1 MNNKTLLLKIETD
14 ELREVGESKT
24 MKYYVDRLGNVYS
37 LTKVNHKAR
46 QLKLQKHSHG
56 YMMVTINSKSKY
68 IHRLVYEA
76 FKGAIPNGYQINHID
91 GDKTNNTCTEDA
103 CNNLE
108 AVTPQQNLQHAI
120 DNGLNQQTQLTLEQR
135 LLIADTFDKDIEQ
148 SVLSISRELNIPYSQ
163 VKNFI
168 NSYKKSQYKR
178 SIEEDLNKGKAIIEM
193 NQKQLQITN
202 TLSTSERIK
211 LDIQN
216 KTKKNVEEK

>member
-14 ELREVGESKT
+14 TVREVAESKQN
-24 MKYYVDRLGNVYS
+24 KYYADRDGNVYS
-37 LTKVNHKAR
+37 LGKNTHKVKKLKA
-46 QLKLQKHSHG
+46 QKHSQG
-56 YMMVTINSKSKY
+56 YLMVRINNKIKY
-68 IHRLVYEA
+68 VHRLVATA
-76 FKGAIPNGYQINHID
+76 FIPNPNNYPQVNHID
-91 GDKTNNTCTEDA
+91 GDKTNNTVSNDHT
-103 CNNLE
+103 NNLE
-108 AVTPQQNLQHAI
+108 WCSAEYNAQHAY

-148 SVLSISRELNIPYSQ
+148 SMLSISKELDIEYLQ
-163 VKNFI
+163 VCRFI
-168 NSYKKSQYKR
+168 QSYKKSQYKR

-216 KTKKNVEEK
+216 KTNEKESK